1 MLGASFVPF
10 VLFVPF
16 VALFAALLKE
26 LCDQA
31 SPTCLMTRTDA
42 GTIVAVEVLVEGNQ
56 VAPVRIGLKF
66 VRAKDRSSLIC
77 IFQENA

>member
-1 MLGASFVPF
+1 MLGASFVP
-10 VLFVPF
+10 FVPF
-16 VALFAALLKE
+16 VALFAALLEE

-31 SPTCLMTRTDA
+31 GPTCLMTRTDA

-66 VRAKDRSSLIC
+66 VRAKDWSSLIC